1 MHATEGIP
9 CLAMIKL
16 RLAADRF
23 PPQGGVAAP
32 ASNLHR
38 AVGAPTGSSRNSVLP
53 TRRGCDHL
61 EQQEGVD

>member
-1 MHATEGIP
+1 
-9 CLAMIKL
+9 MIKL

-23 PPQGGVAAP
+23 PPQGGVAGL

-38 AVGAPTGSSRNSVLP
+38 AVGAPTGSSRNTVLP
-53 TRRGCDHL
+53 TRRGCGHL